1 MKHLKKPKSV
11 FVILSVFLLS
21 SCAKVQIS
29 DSEWCG
35 DLGEDGASCFN
46 TLSDKQRDI
55 AKKEWDKERLGMICS
70 KAETFADWQAT
81 ILKLCKASKR
91 CSYQGKQIIFNFMEN
106 VNEIKEKA
114 NQGDS
119 FDIR

>member
-1 MKHLKKPKSV
+1 
-11 FVILSVFLLS
+11 VILSVFLLS
-21 SCAKVQIS
+21 SCAKVQIK

-35 DLGEDGASCFN
+35 DLGQDGASCFN

-55 AKKEWDKERLGMICS
+55 AKAEWDKERFGMICT
-70 KAETFADWQAT
+70 KAQTFADWQAS

-91 CSYQGKQIIFNFMEN
+91 CTYEGKKVIFNFMQN
-106 VNEIKEKA
+106 VNEIEAKA
-114 NQGDS
+114 KQGDS